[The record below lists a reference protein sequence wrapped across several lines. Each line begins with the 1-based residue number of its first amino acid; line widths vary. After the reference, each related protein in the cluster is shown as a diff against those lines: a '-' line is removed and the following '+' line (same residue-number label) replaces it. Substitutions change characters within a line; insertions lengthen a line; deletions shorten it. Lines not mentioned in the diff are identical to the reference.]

1 MNRLRSDHALRAT
14 SGFGAQSLGLAA
26 ALALAAFGLVRGT
39 WAVGGS
45 DSSCYALMAD
55 AFAHGRLQPASSLA
69 IDAPWPDAPL
79 TLAPA
84 GFVPSPVQRDGASPI
99 CAAGMSVLMA
109 PLMIAGGAEAMF
121 LLTPLAAALL
131 VWCSFV
137 LARRLAGGMAGA
149 VAAVLV
155 ASSPIVLFQ
164 SVQPMNDIVTA
175 ALWIGAISAASW
187 DSRRSGWIAG
197 LCTGAAILVRP
208 NLAPLAMI
216 VGAMRPEW
224 PFLVAGCPGVAILL
238 GLNYGLYGSPWR
250 TGYGDASQLF
260 ALSHMP
266 ANAVNYSR
274 ALVAS
279 QTILPIV
286 GIAAPF
292 VFADRQRRLAWS
304 WLAAAV
310 AVVGI
315 YLLYTPYPEWWY
327 LRFMIPALVLMVV
340 LASAVVVDLGRR
352 ARMGGVVAI
361 ATVVL
366 ALWMVET
373 PGAKDARGL
382 QQMEGRY
389 RDMGHLV
396 RDRLPP
402 RAVLLTV
409 WQSGSVKFHAGR
421 EAVMWDS
428 LDPAWLDRC
437 VAWLTAQGRVPYILV
452 ERREEAEFRA
462 RFRGASALGALD
474 WPPRF
479 DLNRQ
484 ARIFD
489 PADRAR
495 YASGESYQ
503 TENVGAARRR

>member
-1 MNRLRSDHALRAT
+1 MTRVVAI
-14 SGFGAQSLGLAA
+14 AA
-26 ALALAAFGLVRGT
+26 ALALAVFGTVRGT

-45 DSSCYALMAD
+45 DSSCYALMAG
-55 AFAHGRLQPASSLA
+55 AFAHGHLQPTSSLA

-84 GFVPSPVQRDGASPI
+84 GFVPSPVRRDGASPI

-109 PLMIAGGAEAMF
+109 PLMIAGGAEALF

-131 VWCSFV
+131 VWCAFV

-155 ASSPIVLFQ
+155 AASPVILFQ

-175 ALWIGAISAASW
+175 ALWIGALTAAGW
-187 DSRRSGWIAG
+187 DSERSGWIAG
-197 LCTGAAILVRP
+197 LLTGAAILVRP
-208 NLAPLAMI
+208 NLAPLVMI
-216 VGAMRPEW
+216 VGATRREW
-224 PFLVAGCPGVAILL
+224 PFFAALCPGVAILL
-238 GLNYGLYGSPWR
+238 SLNHGLYGSPWR
-250 TGYGDASQLF
+250 TGYGDANQLF
-260 ALSHMP
+260 ALSHVP
-266 ANAVNYSR
+266 ANAVNYWW
-274 ALVAS
+274 AFLAT
-279 QTILPIV
+279 QTIFPVV
-286 GIAAPF
+286 GVAAPF
-292 VFADRQRRLAWS
+292 VFADRQRRFAWT
-304 WLAAAV
+304 WLAAAG
-310 AVVGI
+310 AVVVI
-315 YLLYTPYPEWWY
+315 YLLYLPYPEWWY

-352 ARMGGVVAI
+352 AKIGGVVAI

-373 PGAKDARGL
+373 PSGKEARGL

-389 RDMGHLV
+389 REMGHLV

-421 EAVMWDS
+421 EAVLWDS
-428 LDPAWLDRC
+428 LDPAWLDRG
-437 VAWLTAQGRVPYILV
+437 VEWLTAQGRIPYILV
-452 ERREEAEFRA
+452 ERREEAAFRA
-462 RFRGASALGALD
+462 RFRGESAFGALD

-495 YASGESYQ
+495 YVIGESYP
-503 TENVGAARRR
+503 TENLGASRRR